1 MIYLYNT
8 RLKGLLYTCFIL
20 HDETFCVS
28 KDIDFFFEI
37 NFKDIY
43 FLQIFELTVCSILSK
58 KASTKISPNERMVN
72 GTRDHEESLEIGS
85 FDDDL

>member
-28 KDIDFFFEI
+28 KEIDFFFR
-37 NFKDIY
+37 NK
-43 FLQIFELTVCSILSK
+43 FLGYLFSS
-58 KASTKISPNERMVN
+58 
-72 GTRDHEESLEIGS
+72 D
-85 FDDDL
+85 F